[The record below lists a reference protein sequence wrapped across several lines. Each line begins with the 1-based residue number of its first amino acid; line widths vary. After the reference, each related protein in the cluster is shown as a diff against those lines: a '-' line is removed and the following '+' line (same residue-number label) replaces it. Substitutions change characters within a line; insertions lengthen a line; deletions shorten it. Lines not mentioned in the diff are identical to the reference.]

1 MDDIIAEVGDSGRA
15 MSVFVEKLERACDA
29 HRSLLCVGLD
39 PDPKRMPPA
48 LSVAEGVGDV
58 LRFNRDIIDATA
70 DLVCA
75 FKPNLAFYEAL
86 GLPGLE
92 ALQETVAHIRRHA
105 PDVLIIGDAKRGD
118 VEKSAQAYAT
128 ALFDVWGFDATTVN
142 AYGGHDTVEPFLQHH
157 ERGVF
162 IWCRSSNPGSR
173 DVQDLSVA
181 HGAEPRAVYEQ
192 IAINAERW
200 NVNGNLGLVVGATY
214 PQELK
219 AVRELCRD
227 MPILIPGVGAQGG
240 GLEEAVR
247 WGTDARGRLAI
258 VSSSRQVLYA
268 SSGEDFAQAARREAM
283 KLRDAINQVLEREGK
298 GWS

>member
-1 MDDIIAEVGDSGRA
+1 MPAFLER
-15 MSVFVEKLERACDA
+15 LERACEA

-39 PDPKRMPPA
+39 PDPERMP
-48 LSVAEGVGDV
+48 VADV

-86 GLPGLE
+86 GLRGLE
-92 ALQETVAHIRRHA
+92 ALQETVAYIRRDA
-105 PDVLIIGDAKRGD
+105 SEVLIIGDGKRGD
-118 VEKSAQAYAT
+118 VEKSAQSYAT
-128 ALFDVWGFDATTVN
+128 AMFQVWGFDATTVN

-157 ERGVF
+157 DRGVF
-162 IWCRSSNPGSR
+162 IWCRSSNPGSG
-173 DVQDLSVA
+173 DLQDLSVA
-181 HGAEPRAVYEQ
+181 RGAERRPVYEQ
-192 IAINAERW
+192 MAVNAERW

-214 PQELK
+214 PRELK
-219 AVRELCRD
+219 VVRELCPD
-227 MPILIPGVGAQGG
+227 MPILLPGIGAQGG

-258 VSSSRQVLYA
+258 ISSSRQVIYA
-268 SSGEDFAQAARREAM
+268 SSGKDFAQAARREAT
-283 KLRDAINQVLEREGK
+283 KLRDEINQVLEREGK